1 MQRIRLTVVLLV
13 VMSFLSGCA
22 LVLEV
27 HDVVYK
33 KNEEIKAWYNET
45 KQNIHWSKKSDVIE
59 KTPAAQSEATKTG
72 AAEDIVNDPD
82 VIEPVPEEP
91 EVISPEEAP
100 SSIDSEEAPSS
111 IDSGEAPSSTDSE
124 EAPSSTNS
132 EEALSS
138 TDSEEA
144 KNLRTLSSESPIMF
158 SLLGLIIIFVFVL
171 VVAFLVLRT
180 RNRNYGIDQF
190 RDEVVER
197 WNSLFK

>member
-1 MQRIRLTVVLLV
+1 MRRIRLTVVLLV

-100 SSIDSEEAPSS
+100 SS
-111 IDSGEAPSSTDSE
+111 TD
-124 EAPSSTNS
+124 S

>member
-1 MQRIRLTVVLLV
+1 MRRIRLTVVLLV

-45 KQNIHWSKKSDVIE
+45 KQNIHWSKKSDVVE

-111 IDSGEAPSSTDSE
+111 I
-124 EAPSSTNS
+124 
-132 EEALSS
+132 
-138 TDSEEA
+138 DSEEA

>member
-1 MQRIRLTVVLLV
+1 MRRIRLTVVLLV

-111 IDSGEAPSSTDSE
+111 
-124 EAPSSTNS
+124 
-132 EEALSS
+132 

-144 KNLRTLSSESPIMF
+144 KDLRTLSSESPIMF

>member
-1 MQRIRLTVVLLV
+1 MRRIRLTVVLLV

-111 IDSGEAPSSTDSE
+111 TDSE

>member
-1 MQRIRLTVVLLV
+1 MERIRLTVVLLV

-100 SSIDSEEAPSS
+100 SS
-111 IDSGEAPSSTDSE
+111 
-124 EAPSSTNS
+124 
-132 EEALSS
+132 

>member
-1 MQRIRLTVVLLV
+1 MRRIRLTVVLLV

-59 KTPAAQSEATKTG
+59 ETPAAQSEATKTG

-100 SSIDSEEAPSS
+100 SSIDS
-111 IDSGEAPSSTDSE
+111 GEAP
-124 EAPSSTNS
+124 
-132 EEALSS
+132 SS

>member
-1 MQRIRLTVVLLV
+1 MRRIRLTVVLLV

-111 IDSGEAPSSTDSE
+111 
-124 EAPSSTNS
+124 
-132 EEALSS
+132 

>member
-1 MQRIRLTVVLLV
+1 MRRIRLTVVLLV

-22 LVLEV
+22 LVLDV

-100 SSIDSEEAPSS
+100 SS
-111 IDSGEAPSSTDSE
+111 TD
-124 EAPSSTNS
+124 S

>member
-1 MQRIRLTVVLLV
+1 MERIRLTVVLLV

-111 IDSGEAPSSTDSE
+111 IDSE
-124 EAPSSTNS
+124 EAP
-132 EEALSS
+132 SS

>member
-1 MQRIRLTVVLLV
+1 MRRIRLTVVLLV

-111 IDSGEAPSSTDSE
+111 
-124 EAPSSTNS
+124 
-132 EEALSS
+132 

-158 SLLGLIIIFVFVL
+158 SLLGLIIIFVLVL

>member
-1 MQRIRLTVVLLV
+1 MERIRLTVVLLV

-100 SSIDSEEAPSS
+100 SS
-111 IDSGEAPSSTDSE
+111 TD
-124 EAPSSTNS
+124 S